1 MKKMVEFLTHLRELF
16 GIRLG
21 KVTLFFGIFAKV
33 KEVFRFPIPDQ
44 FELMINQGA
53 LVPDGDRDWSAV
65 GHLRTHENW
74 GNALPVNGCQQRV
87 IRKIKEIH
95 YGGCDVEGGAGG
107 PNHGLL
113 DDARPF
119 DQAWNTQSTFPK
131 VFLSPA

>member
-53 LVPDGDRDWSAV
+53 RWRSGLV
-65 GHLRTHENW
+65 
-74 GNALPVNGCQQRV
+74 
-87 IRKIKEIH
+87 
-95 YGGCDVEGGAGG
+95 GGRA
-107 PNHGLL
+107 
-113 DDARPF
+113 
-119 DQAWNTQSTFPK
+119 
-131 VFLSPA
+131 SPYP